1 MSLHIEA
8 NTPAMLGDLKVANRR
23 TVLAAFRRGAVSGVT
38 EVSQQTG
45 ISRPTVVKCIRFF
58 LDSGLLISLGKGPST
73 AIGGKR
79 PENYTLSGSR
89 YFLCLALWPQEMRAS
104 LYTIGHTLL
113 GSITLGGPLPDTAE
127 EISRKTATLA
137 SRLLREQCVQPADV
151 CAVSVSTSGTV
162 DRETGTLLYSS
173 HTPQWGTHVHLLDDL
188 RALFGLNTPIYL
200 ENAGKMCARPF
211 LLDPALYNQRV
222 LVLFTT
228 WGLSGCMLEHGH
240 ILSGPNALIGEVG
253 HMTLD
258 PSDPEPCGCGSCG
271 CFERLV
277 STARVRR
284 LVRESAAA
292 FPESPL
298 PGQEDLT
305 IPQLFQASRTGDLL
319 AQSVCRHLAS
329 VFAHALRNICLVF
342 DPDCVILQGDYAA
355 ADGVFRDALESSLSG
370 FRYFPSGMPFTLLCD
385 SRPLSEM
392 DAEGAFIALDHLYFG
407 NPDLYRDETAES

>member
-1 MSLHIEA
+1 MNLHIEA
-8 NTPAMLGDLKVANRR
+8 NTPAMLGDLKIANRR
-23 TVLAAFRRGAVSGVT
+23 TVLAAFRRGTVAGISDIC
-38 EVSQQTG
+38 QQTG
-45 ISRPTVVKCIRFF
+45 ISRPTVVKCIKFF
-58 LDSGLLISLGKGPST
+58 LDSGLLVSLGKGPST

-79 PENYTLSGSR
+79 PETYTLSGNR
-89 YFLCLALWPQEMRAS
+89 YFLCLALWPRQMRAY

-113 GSITLGGPLPDTAE
+113 GSIVYPCELPYTVE
-127 EISRKTATLA
+127 EVSRQTATLA
-137 SRLLREQCVQPADV
+137 SRLLREQCVEPRDV

-188 RALFGLNTPIYL
+188 RSLFGLATPIYL

-211 LLDPALYNQRV
+211 LLDPELHRQRV

-240 ILSGPNALIGEVG
+240 ILSGRNSLIGEVG

-258 PSDPEPCGCGSCG
+258 PSDPEPCGCGSRG

-277 STARVRR
+277 SAARMRR
-284 LVRESAAA
+284 LVREAAA
-292 FPESPL
+292 DFPESPL
-298 PGQEDLT
+298 PSRADLT
-305 IPQLFQASRTGDLL
+305 IPQLFEASQGGDRL
-319 AQSVCRHLAS
+319 ARRVSRHLSS
-329 VFAHALRNICLVF
+329 VFAHALRNISLVF

-355 ADGVFRDALESSLSG
+355 ADDLFRDSLAESLSG
-370 FRYFPSGMPFTLLCD
+370 FRYFHGEMPFVLMD
-385 SRPLSEM
+385 DRRPLHEM

-407 NPDLYRDETAES
+407 NPELYRDEAAEE